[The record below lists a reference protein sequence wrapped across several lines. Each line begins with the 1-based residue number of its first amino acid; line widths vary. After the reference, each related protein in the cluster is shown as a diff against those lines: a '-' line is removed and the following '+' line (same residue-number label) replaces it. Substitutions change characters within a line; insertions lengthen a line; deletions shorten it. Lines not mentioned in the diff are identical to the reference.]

1 MTLMHQIMIWTCA
14 VYGEAATSMRVT
26 CGRAQSSRFT
36 SLALWPVLDLGPA
49 MRLPLPSRLS
59 RAKLKLAAARRCAL
73 TEPLTEYC
81 ISVSGILH
89 TCSYPCH
96 RAVRWSD
103 RGVARAVRSRAIS
116 THYCMQ

>member
-1 MTLMHQIMIWTCA
+1 MIWTCA

-81 ISVSGILH
+81 IKIKIYTVYLYQGYCI
-89 TCSYPCH
+89 PVAI
-96 RAVRWSD
+96 RATVRCG
-103 RGVARAVRSRAIS
+103 GVTAAWRVP
-116 THYCMQ
+116 